1 MDKEKKVKK
10 VKKEKVKMPWWII
23 FIFTT
28 ASKFLLWFTNRPKVD
43 RTVLKKQKRGCI
55 LIYNHFSNK
64 DHYFIQYAVGYR
76 PINYVL
82 ASYFFYKKPLG
93 TFLNLAN
100 AISKDQ
106 FKPDIMAIRK
116 MKKSVDQDGI
126 VCIAPAGQTS
136 IDGASPFISPQIV
149 KLIRMAKT
157 DVLALRMEGTYL
169 TFPKWRLTP
178 RKTNIN
184 LKFIKVIDKDDLS
197 KYTDEEIYKLVT
209 DSINVNEYT
218 DQLTR
223 KRIIKSKS
231 PASGL
236 EGVLVKCPKCLDTHS
251 YKTDK
256 DVLTCTTCDNQVKV
270 NQYGLFE
277 KVKEDDVIFDNLP
290 DWYKWQKEELK
301 KQIDTFE
308 IKQNVTVQT
317 NIKTINSLEECG
329 KGILYLNKDRLYYE
343 GTIYGENVIKEFKLE
358 QIAQLPFEPFVRFEI
373 PDSEGMFRFIPEDV
387 YTIIDYVQFVDLL
400 NDERNKQHEE
410 NSN

>member
-1 MDKEKKVKK
+1 MKK
-10 VKKEKVKMPWWII
+10 VKKEKVKMPRWIL

-28 ASKFLLWFTNRPKVD
+28 ASKLFLFFVHRPKVD
-43 RTVLKKQKRGCI
+43 RKVLKQQKRGCI

-64 DHYFIQYAVGYR
+64 DHYFIQKAVGYR

-82 ASYFFYKKPLG
+82 ASYFFFKQPLG
-93 TFLNLAN
+93 TFLNFAN

-116 MKKSVDQDGI
+116 MKKVVDQDGI
-126 VCIAPAGQTS
+126 ICIAPAGQTS

-169 TFPKWRLTP
+169 TYPKWRLSK
-178 RKTNIN
+178 RKTKIN
-184 LKFIKVIDKDDLS
+184 LKFVKVLNKEDIPN
-197 KYTDEEIYKLVT
+197 YTDEEIYNLVRE
-209 DSINVNEYT
+209 SINVNEYK

-223 KRIIKSKS
+223 KRIIKGKS
-231 PASGL
+231 LASGL
-236 EGVLVKCPKCLDTHS
+236 ETVLVRCPKCHDTHS
-251 YKTDK
+251 YKTDGTI
-256 DVLTCTTCDNQVKV
+256 LTCTTCNNQLKV

-277 KVKEDDVIFDNLP
+277 KVKDDDVIFNNLP
-290 DWYKWQKEELK
+290 DWYKWQKEELSK
-301 KQIDTFE
+301 LLDTFE
-308 IKQNVTVQT
+308 IKQNVKLQS

-329 KGILYLNKDRLYYE
+329 EGVLYLNKDRLYYE
-343 GTIYGENVIKEFKLE
+343 GTLYNEPILKEFKLD
-358 QIAQLPFEPFVRFEI
+358 QIPQIPFEPSVRLEI
-373 PDSEGMFRFIPEDV
+373 PDDEAMFRFIPENI

-400 NDERNKQHEE
+400 NDERNKQNEK